1 MSGRT
6 GTISAQ
12 LRRDHVDQLADVLA
26 DHTQIAAAV
35 RAAVAGIE
43 FTAFAR
49 GCVGDAG
56 TAARFPA
63 VIFVCDRIV
72 LVRDAILGRPGVG
85 LGHRHLQ
92 ILEGQFE
99 LFDLALDLFR
109 ALPEG
114 LLLQLGDPHTQRLDQ
129 QVVCPQRGRDL
140 RIFRPQGND
149 HRLQNG
155 GIVGQ
160 IRGGSRHAHV
170 YHCTPASAIKTRQ
183 NRWINHPTRA
193 GGAPQSGRRQ
203 SIPSHSM
210 ASCAE
215 VRRATPAS
223 VFGQGKRPRSS
234 TL

>member
-1 MSGRT
+1 MTVNFVTRVLGPMANDGRQRL
-6 GTISAQ
+6 A
-12 LRRDHVDQLADVLA
+12 VDQLADVLTHRA
-26 DHTQIAAAV
+26 QIATAV

-85 LGHRHLQ
+85 LGHRHPQ

-129 QVVCPQRGRDL
+129 QVVCRNVAEICAFSVRKAT
-140 RIFRPQGND
+140 IIAFRTA
-149 HRLQNG
+149 
-155 GIVGQ
+155 
-160 IRGGSRHAHV
+160 GS
-170 YHCTPASAIKTRQ
+170 
-183 NRWINHPTRA
+183 
-193 GGAPQSGRRQ
+193 SGK
-203 SIPSHSM
+203 SG
-210 ASCAE
+210 AE
-215 VRRATPAS
+215 VDMPMSTTA
-223 VFGQGKRPRSS
+223 PR
-234 TL
+234 TAP